1 MTTTTSPTTARPRT
15 ADPARTTVRLEHTR
29 ELLSLLPHQL
39 GFRPRDSVALVA
51 LRPPG
56 RSVGLIARVD
66 VADLLGQGG
75 PGTARGAVAH
85 LAADGAREVVV
96 VVYDDRGDPRDASR
110 GLRVRPGSDAVRA
123 AEVAR
128 SAAAR
133 VGPVTVWWITG
144 EQYLGLDCRDGGC
157 CPPGGRPLSDLSAG
171 ELAGQLL
178 GRGAV
183 AAGRDEVGLIRP
195 APPGPR
201 RSAAAARSRWLDCLL
216 RADDSAQVLHWRQR
230 SLDAWRTAL
239 AVAVADPGASTG
251 SAVLGRVEAGLLD
264 PVVRDAVVLTL
275 VGADEELP
283 DALLRTAP
291 DVFDRGGSPGGARRD
306 GVGDADGG
314 CACGEAHGGDLAV
327 GAGTLPA
334 APGAL
339 PAAPGARADG
349 SVVEHAEEALAA
361 LDALADEDTV
371 DEAAEGVE
379 REDAGEGSDARR
391 DRAAADRVA
400 GGAPAA
406 SDEAREVSA
415 RIRRSLDLVVDP
427 ARGREPD
434 DELAVAARTV
444 LERVV
449 AHGRR
454 DRQAPA
460 LTVLALLAWWS
471 GDAVLASVLVER
483 ALDQDPGHRLA
494 ELLDR
499 ALGAGL
505 PPGWVRRRC

>member
-1 MTTTTSPTTARPRT
+1 M
-15 ADPARTTVRLEHTR
+15 PARTAVRLEHTR
-29 ELLSLLPHQL
+29 ELLTLLPHQL
-39 GFRPRDSVALVA
+39 GFRPRDSVAFVA

-66 VADLLGQGG
+66 VADLLGPGG
-75 PGTARGAVAH
+75 PGMAAGAVAH

-96 VVYDDRGDPRDASR
+96 VVFDDGGDPRDPGR

-123 AEVAR
+123 AEAAR

-133 VGPVTVWWITG
+133 AGPVTVWWITG
-144 EQYLGLDCRDGGC
+144 EHYLGLDCRDGGC

-171 ELAGQLL
+171 ELAGRLL

-183 AAGRDEVGLIRP
+183 AAGRDEVGLVRP

-216 RADDSAQVLHWRQR
+216 RAEDSAQVLHWRQR

-239 AVAVADPGASTG
+239 AVAVADPGAPTG

-291 DVFDRGGSPGGARRD
+291 DVFDRGGSPGGARGD
-306 GVGDADGG
+306 QADDADGG
-314 CACGEAHGGDLAV
+314 CAGGESHGRDVAAEAGALA
-327 GAGTLPA
+327 A
-334 APGAL
+334 APG
-339 PAAPGARADG
+339 GRADG

-361 LDALADEDTV
+361 CDVVPGEEPQDA
-371 DEAAEGVE
+371 AAGRAEP
-379 REDAGEGSDARR
+379 EDAGERSHPRPGRP
-391 DRAAADRVA
+391 AADR
-400 GGAPAA
+400 PAA
-406 SDEAREVSA
+406 GARTSSAEARQVSA
-415 RIRRSLDLVVDP
+415 RIRRSLDRVVDP
-427 ARGREPD
+427 EHGREPD
-434 DELAVAARTV
+434 DELAVAGRTV

>member
-1 MTTTTSPTTARPRT
+1 
-15 ADPARTTVRLEHTR
+15 
-29 ELLSLLPHQL
+29 
-39 GFRPRDSVALVA
+39 
-51 LRPPG
+51 
-56 RSVGLIARVD
+56 
-66 VADLLGQGG
+66 
-75 PGTARGAVAH
+75 
-85 LAADGAREVVV
+85 V
-96 VVYDDRGDPRDASR
+96 VVYDDRGDPRDPGR

-133 VGPVTVWWITG
+133 LGPVTVWWITD

-239 AVAVADPGASTG
+239 AVAVADPGAATG

-291 DVFDRGGSPGGARRD
+291 DVFDRGGSPDGASGD
-306 GVGDADGG
+306 GVDDGDGG
-314 CACGEAHGGDLAV
+314 CACGEAHGRDLAA
-327 GAGTLPA
+327 GA
-334 APGAL
+334 GAL
-339 PAAPGARADG
+339 PATRGARADG

-361 LDALADEDTV
+361 LDALPDEDPV
-371 DEAAEGVE
+371 DEVAEGAE
-379 REDAGEGSDARR
+379 QEDAGERSDPRR
-391 DRAAADRVA
+391 DHAAAHQAA
-400 GGAPAA
+400 GGARAV
-406 SDEAREVSA
+406 SDEVREVSA

-427 ARGREPD
+427 DRGREPD
-434 DELAVAARTV
+434 DGLAVAARTV

-494 ELLDR
+494 DLLDR